1 MAIALLVL
9 AGLAALYAYMTWR
22 RHLRR
27 SKEISRWENV
37 SSPARPLYPVAANN
51 LFEGLAERPST
62 QESREQLL
70 RLRLN
75 ARVLLEW
82 KTPSTAR
89 EYRTTLDR
97 IIQFSEIARERGF
110 QATHPILDL
119 DRNGAI
125 LRFLSEYM
133 TLEEPPPSREYDY
146 GMFSHYYY
154 SGSIRSLCASRLEP
168 TSRNEAT
175 PAMQRYSSG
184 ALAEEI
190 LYNLQLDDRTVVEAT
205 VRLLMGLLVP
215 FPSPLIVEMVDTM
228 AVLSRGSLTKTIRRR
243 RSGRTRALIAL
254 NVGWLAKKLGEAFC
268 FLALLILGALAYTQ
282 FKNLV
287 FFIHNGSVEKLALV
301 LAIVAV
307 LVMILIRVGLAV
319 RRAYT
324 AWMDAVMRV
333 ETSIADDR
341 LQGAIDPERFSSLLF
356 GQISR
361 ECGKNPALWRYMV
374 RQNEDW
380 PFIMLC
386 AIKDATEE
394 VVEAALAELESTH
407 LLFSRKAAIFVW
419 LISVTVVRNQRDQ
432 VAS

>member
-1 MAIALLVL
+1 
-9 AGLAALYAYMTWR
+9 
-22 RHLRR
+22 
-27 SKEISRWENV
+27 
-37 SSPARPLYPVAANN
+37 
-51 LFEGLAERPST
+51 
-62 QESREQLL
+62 
-70 RLRLN
+70 
-75 ARVLLEW
+75 VLLEW

-386 AIKDATEE
+386 AIKDATEG